1 MLDITLI
8 SVGKIKDKNL
18 ATLAQDYIKRLK
30 PFAKLK
36 IIEVEASPIISKN
49 QTATKVLEGERLLK
63 IIKTEEEKARGG
75 VVYLLAE
82 RGKIFSSSPDLAAWL
97 NKNNPLILVL
107 GGALGFSDELYKK
120 YSQISL
126 SPLTFPHELARV
138 IFLEQ
143 FYRASLIN
151 MKKDYHY

>member
-1 MLDITLI
+1 IA
-8 SVGKIKDKNL
+8 VGKLKDKNL
-18 ATLAQDYIKRLK
+18 SSLAQDYIKRLK

-36 IIEVEASPIISKN
+36 IIEVEASPINPKN
-49 QTATKVLEGERLLK
+49 KRATKFLEGERLLK
-63 IIKTEEEKARGG
+63 AIKSEEEKARGG

-82 RGKIFSSSPDLAAWL
+82 RGLIFNSSPDFATWL

-107 GGALGFSDELYKK
+107 GGALGFSEELYKS
-120 YSQISL
+120 YRQVSL